1 MPTQGVTPSEFREV
15 FDADKTRMIGLRYGE
30 KSMTICLAVFTWYRN
45 ITDRQTD
52 RQNCCINIACDK
64 KTLPFFVFTITCHM
78 PADLAHFLHRYK
90 WVVLQHISAYLLI
103 NSRKSSRQ
111 WSTVAL
117 PETCLFSNTIA
128 LETQWHAGARTR
140 DTLAPQAAF
149 DWPRPAVTEHSWC
162 ESGGLHR
169 CVAKTAP
176 PCLTRVIW
184 SSCAWLRHDLV
195 LKITL
200 LTWRLTTGVSSCV
213 VTWELM
219 TTLWTFALSH
229 WLVFFVNWQSSEFTV
244 CLRNDFIPPYLH
256 LATSE
261 M

>member
-1 MPTQGVTPSEFREV
+1 
-15 FDADKTRMIGLRYGE
+15 
-30 KSMTICLAVFTWYRN
+30 
-45 ITDRQTD
+45 
-52 RQNCCINIACDK
+52 
-64 KTLPFFVFTITCHM
+64 M

-111 WSTVAL
+111 SSTVAL

-149 DWPRPAVTEHSWC
+149 DWPRPAVTEHYWC

-176 PCLTRVIW
+176 HCLTRVIW
-184 SSCAWLRHDLV
+184 SCAWLRHDLV

-229 WLVFFVNWQSSEFTV
+229 WRVFFVNWQSSEFTV
-244 CLRNDFIPPYLH
+244 SSQRLHSPLPPLGHIWDVMLIWRRGNIEKTVYVLQYCVLHYNGAQRYEQFLQVGWLYRALILLGVSLCLLSASVSSIFMMLNIY
-256 LATSE
+256 
-261 M
+261 